1 MAFFDDLKLGLEQ
14 AIEYEKTKKGDTEY
28 VMSIDDEK
36 PNKET
41 LEALEEGR
49 RLAKDKSAPRYKT
62 AEELKAALG
71 IKDWFLSK
79 LQ

>member
-14 AIEYEKTKKGDTEY
+14 AIEYEKTKKGATEY
-28 VMSIDDEK
+28 VIFIDDEK

-62 AEELKAALG
+62 AEELKASLG
-71 IKDWFLSK
+71 IKD
-79 LQ
+79 

>member
-14 AIEYEKTKKGDTEY
+14 AIEYEKTKKGATEY

-41 LEALEEGR
+41 LKPSKRCAGWQR
-49 RLAKDKSAPRYKT
+49 TNRHRVIKPRKN
-62 AEELKAALG
+62 
-71 IKDWFLSK
+71 
-79 LQ
+79 

>member
-14 AIEYEKTKKGDTEY
+14 AIEYEKTKKGATKY

-41 LEALEEGR
+41 LEALEEGL

-71 IKDWFLSK
+71 IKD
-79 LQ
+79 

>member
-14 AIEYEKTKKGDTEY
+14 AIEYEKTKKGATEY

-41 LEALEEGR
+41 LGALEEGS
-49 RLAKDKSAPRYKT
+49 RLAKDRSAPRYKT

-71 IKDWFLSK
+71 IKD
-79 LQ
+79 

>member
-14 AIEYEKTKKGDTEY
+14 AIEYEKTKKGATEY

-41 LEALEEGR
+41 LEALEEGS

-71 IKDWFLSK
+71 IKD
-79 LQ
+79 

>member
-14 AIEYEKTKKGDTEY
+14 AIEYEKTKKGATEY
-28 VMSIDDEK
+28 VMSIGDEK
-36 PNKET
+36 QNKET

-71 IKDWFLSK
+71 IKD
-79 LQ
+79 

>member
-14 AIEYEKTKKGDTEY
+14 AIEYEKTKKGATEY
-28 VMSIDDEK
+28 VMSFDDEK

-62 AEELKAALG
+62 AEELKAALV
-71 IKDWFLSK
+71 IKD
-79 LQ
+79 

>member
-14 AIEYEKTKKGDTEY
+14 AIEYEKTKKGATEY
-28 VMSIDDEK
+28 VMSIDDVK

-71 IKDWFLSK
+71 IKD
-79 LQ
+79 

>member
-14 AIEYEKTKKGDTEY
+14 AIEYEKTKKGATEY

-36 PNKET
+36 QNKET

-71 IKDWFLSK
+71 IKD
-79 LQ
+79 